1 MNFCNTCG
9 METRR
14 HPEYCDDCINK
25 AYTELADL
33 TKIELTDEELDIELL
48 KMELDYAKYL

>member
-1 MNFCNTCG
+1 